1 VNGTAP
7 TSAVQLA
14 IVLSIASLLP
24 AIILTCTC
32 FARFGVVFAFLKT
45 GLGSQGAPPNQVLVG
60 LALFM
65 TLFVMAPVAQKVN
78 DEALQPYLAG
88 KMDESAALAA
98 ATPAIRGFLL
108 AHTRQDDLALFT
120 DAAGMARPQTPND
133 VPLKVAIPAF
143 VVSELQTAFQMG
155 LLILLPFLVIDLVV
169 ATVLSSMGMVM
180 LPPASISLPVK
191 LLVFV
196 AVDGWHL
203 VVASLLKGVLT

>member
-1 VNGTAP
+1 
-7 TSAVQLA
+7 VQLA

-24 AIILTCTC
+24 AIVLTCTC
-32 FARFGVVFAFLKT
+32 FARFGIAFSFLRT
-45 GLGSQGAPPNQVLVG
+45 GLGTQGAPPSQVMIG

-65 TLFVMAPVAQKVN
+65 TLFVMAPVVQKVN
-78 DEALQPYLAG
+78 DQALQPYLAG
-88 KMDESAALAA
+88 KLDEAGALAA
-98 ATPAIRGFLL
+98 ATPPLRGFLL
-108 AHTRQDDLALFT
+108 SHTRQEDLAMFT
-120 DAAGMARPQTPND
+120 DAAAMARPQTPDD
-133 VPLKVAIPAF
+133 VPLKIAIPAF

-155 LLILLPFLVIDLVV
+155 LLILLPFLVIDVVV

-203 VVASLLKGVLT
+203 MVASLLKGVMT